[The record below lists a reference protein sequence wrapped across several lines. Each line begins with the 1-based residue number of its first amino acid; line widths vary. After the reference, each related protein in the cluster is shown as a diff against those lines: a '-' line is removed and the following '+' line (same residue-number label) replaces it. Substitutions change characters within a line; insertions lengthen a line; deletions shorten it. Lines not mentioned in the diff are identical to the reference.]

1 MKQILSTAALLL
13 ASVAAASPL
22 PLISRATS
30 VTISIKTGDGDSAT
44 TLTVN
49 LDQLT
54 QTSGQS
60 TKAVAASI
68 STPSTFCQAFSD
80 SAGTTALGP
89 IFSFGSDASFSATSS
104 GDTASQAD
112 DAVTVAAY
120 LCSATQAGVAPKTS
134 TTTGTGTS
142 TGTGTTSLKPSTGK
156 VTVQLEQSSDQFVQT
171 DVPLDN
177 SLVATTSTTL
187 GKMGID
193 LSLVSLTGS
202 SALLAQ
208 VGCQVFE
215 DAQGTV
221 PVGGLA
227 TSSNEAILAANP
239 NAPSHIQSI
248 RCGVVG

>member
-1 MKQILSTAALLL
+1 MKQIFSTATLFL
-13 ASVAAASPL
+13 ASLAAASP
-22 PLISRATS
+22 ISLTTRATS
-30 VTISIKTGDGDSAT
+30 ITISIKTGDGDSAT
-44 TLTVN
+44 TLTVP
-49 LDQLT
+49 LDQIT

-68 STPSTFCQAFSD
+68 STLNTFCQAFSD
-80 SAGTTALGP
+80 SAGTTPLGP
-89 IFSFGSDASFSATSS
+89 VFSSGNDASYSASSS

-134 TTTGTGTS
+134 TTTGTGT
-142 TGTGTTSLKPSTGK
+142 TSLKPSTGTI
-156 VTVQLEQSSDQFVQT
+156 TVELEQSSDQFVQT
-171 DVPLDN
+171 DIPLDY
-177 SLVATTSTTL
+177 SLVATTATTL
-187 GKMGID
+187 GNMGID

-202 SALLAQ
+202 SATLAQ

-221 PVGGLA
+221 PVGGVA
-227 TSSNEAILAANP
+227 TSGSDAILAANP
-239 NAPSHIQSI
+239 IAPSHIQSI